1 MYLILTQCFP
11 SRLGGIESLISNLAL
26 NLSKN
31 KKIVVFADSHN
42 ILLDAIYDNENKN
55 NFIIKRIKG
64 IKFFRRRKKSKEII
78 PFIES
83 NKVELVI
90 SDSWKSLELS
100 IDYLNKK
107 KIPTLCLAHGNEIL
121 FNNNYKKD
129 RIIKT
134 LNKSKYIVANS
145 LFTKNII
152 SNILPHAKNINYV
165 YPGAQDLRNIDS
177 DSFIQLKEGP
187 ILLTIARLEK
197 RKGHAEVL
205 KTVAKLK
212 LRFSQIKYIISG
224 EGPEK
229 SNLKQIIKNLSL
241 ENNVIFTG
249 TVNNQQK
256 KYLYENSDLMV
267 MPTLERSKERSIEG
281 FGIAYIE
288 AAFFGLPSI
297 ASKFGGTPE
306 AVLHNKTGIIINDFE
321 DLYLSIYQLLEKKDL
336 IKKLGNEAQQRAIK
350 DFNWEKVTQNY
361 LSLIN
366 N

>member
-1 MYLILTQCFP
+1 M
-11 SRLGGIESLISNLAL
+11 
-26 NLSKN
+26 
-31 KKIVVFADSHN
+31 
-42 ILLDAIYDNENKN
+42 
-55 NFIIKRIKG
+55 
-64 IKFFRRRKKSKEII
+64 
-78 PFIES
+78 
-83 NKVELVI
+83 
-90 SDSWKSLELS
+90 
-100 IDYLNKK
+100 
-107 KIPTLCLAHGNEIL
+107 
-121 FNNNYKKD
+121 
-129 RIIKT
+129 
-134 LNKSKYIVANS
+134 
-145 LFTKNII
+145 
-152 SNILPHAKNINYV
+152 
-165 YPGAQDLRNIDS
+165 
-177 DSFIQLKEGP
+177 
-187 ILLTIARLEK
+187 
-197 RKGHAEVL
+197 
-205 KTVAKLK
+205 K

-350 DFNWEKVTQNY
+350 DFNWEKIIKKY
-361 LSLIN
+361 ISLI
-366 N
+366 